1 MLHQQQFDEL
11 RAYWDELQRE
21 NGGRVPRRRQFNPMR
36 VPKLLP
42 YIILVE
48 RREKYDLHV
57 RLAGTALEA
66 AAGRTISGQSYLGF
80 YDESQWDLFAD
91 MTEAMCAQP
100 CGCRLDREVT
110 FLSGRTMDM
119 HSFNLPFS
127 TEEGEVRYLLGV
139 MAMRRSALHYGYAE
153 DSTIKTFAVRDFE
166 FVDLGYGVPTDSQ
179 VKAQLAKIPA

>member
-11 RAYWDELQRE
+11 RSYWRELQRQ
-21 NGGRVPRRRQFNPMR
+21 NDGRVPRRRQFNPMR
-36 VPKLLP
+36 VPRLLP
-42 YIILVE
+42 YIMLIE
-48 RREKYDLHV
+48 RRGEYDLHV

-66 AAGRTISGQSYLGF
+66 AAGRSLTGQCYLEF
-80 YDESQWDLFAD
+80 YDESQWGFFAD
-91 MTEAMCAQP
+91 MTAAMCDQP

-110 FLSGRTMDM
+110 FLSGRTMEM

-139 MAMRRSALHYGYAE
+139 MAMRRSVHHYGTA
-153 DSTIKTFAVRDFE
+153 DDNKIKSFMVRDFE
-166 FVDLGYGVPTDSQ
+166 FIDLGYGVPVDEQ